1 LITLLIDLAIIG
13 TVLFCA
19 WRGFKNGLIRGA
31 FGIVSLLLA
40 IFIAN
45 AAAEAY
51 SDETTGIISPFV
63 SGMIETAVL
72 EMADDGLEYHAL
84 AHDHNID
91 EADFG
96 VAYMA
101 LRYIGLPE
109 AGAVHI
115 AERSLEFEAFDMD
128 RSFADV
134 IANRLSGTLSYVAVF
149 TIAFLLISII
159 FAVIGNLIG
168 VVFAL
173 PGLRL
178 VDMIAGSA
186 LGLVKGLII
195 VYSVALVLR
204 YFGLVML
211 ETIEGTTI
219 LRHIINNN
227 PIADILGI

>member
-1 LITLLIDLAIIG
+1 LITFLIDIAIIG
-13 TVLFCA
+13 TVVFCG
-19 WRGFKNGLIRGA
+19 WRGFKSGLIRGV

-40 IFIAN
+40 LFIAN

-51 SDETTGIISPFV
+51 SDEATGIISPFV

-96 VAYMA
+96 LAYMA

-109 AGAVHI
+109 AGAVHV
-115 AERSLEFEAFDMD
+115 AERSLEITELEES
-128 RSFADV
+128 RSFADI

-149 TIAFLLISII
+149 TIAFLLVSIA
-159 FAVIGNLIG
+159 FAVIGNLIRI
-168 VVFAL
+168 VFAL
-173 PGLRL
+173 PGLRIL
-178 VDMIAGSA
+178 DMIAGS
-186 LGLVKGLII
+186 LFGVVKGLII
-195 VYSVALVLR
+195 IYTAAVVLR

-211 ETIEGTTI
+211 ETIENTTV
-219 LRHIINNN
+219 LRHIINYN